1 MMEMIVLSELEVLAE
16 VVALEARLQFI
27 VIQMEVLVV

>member
-1 MMEMIVLSELEVLAE
+1 MVLFLELEVLAE
-16 VVALEARLQFI
+16 VVAPEARLQFI